1 MHLKCFLTNN
11 KKTFNNYQLNLEL
24 FFFELDFLKLL
35 FLFLEYFLELLFAIL
50 EFPFAIFVEELSL
63 FFP

>member
-35 FLFLEYFLELLFAIL
+35 FLIKHKHNK
-50 EFPFAIFVEELSL
+50 AIFLNKNNVITIVK
-63 FFP
+63 